1 MTVRTSRSIPYFIYW
16 LTHSRVTALFVDV
29 PHPSISYI
37 YQSIGCQ
44 HILQHTDNDFKPPSI
59 PALTPRGFV
68 RWESIETL
76 LGPEEHVPFLQTAV
90 RNFGIKHPDTGE
102 PFPLD
107 LPKEAFP
114 LKADPAIEK
123 WHSECA
129 EKLRRQ
135 ASPDEFDR
143 PYIRPSLPPRPDIRS
158 GYSHIRNP
166 VSPGRVPR
174 ERQQGADYFSSR
186 PLRYKHVS
194 SEDANKP
201 PTNRGSSYRPYLSPA
216 DGAPQSPHLR
226 RRSFPDNYYSPP
238 AASPAPDPPQ
248 PAMRPRGEDHI
259 RRHSHPRHRRE
270 PSTPSSSSESDTEP
284 GTSDEAAS
292 PTTASRQK
300 AKTNI
305 KRPTSTIHVSVP
317 SPSSPV
323 SGSYPT
329 SPQQRKQNL
338 AVPERLANYKIPI
351 DSAGKPFMQGGARYV
366 PAASNPRVGAVRYG
380 STGERA
386 EFPRRGSLNLAPT
399 VEDADDDDD
408 EEEERRNRDRDR
420 RRKGDGQP
428 RLVKARSGSH
438 DGRYVPRESDRRGRD
453 KDKERYSD
461 RDEKDLERRREKN
474 RVSSPS
480 KGVDWRKY
488 IPEMLR

>member
-1 MTVRTSRSIPYFIYW
+1 VRTSRSILYFIYW
-16 LTHSRVTALFVDV
+16 LTHSRVAALFVDV

-76 LGPEEHVPFLQTAV
+76 LGPEEHVPFLQAAV

-143 PYIRPSLPPRPDIRS
+143 PYVRPSLPPRPDIRS

-194 SEDANKP
+194 SENANKP

-216 DGAPQSPHLR
+216 DGAPQSPNLR

-238 AASPAPDPPQ
+238 AASPAPASPQ

-292 PTTASRQK
+292 PTTSSRQK

-323 SGSYPT
+323 SGSYPA

-351 DSAGKPFMQGGARYV
+351 DSEGKPFMQGGARYV

-380 STGERA
+380 STSERA
-386 EFPRRGSLNLAPT
+386 EFLRRGSLNLAPT

-428 RLVKARSGSH
+428 RLVKARSGSY
-438 DGRYVPRESDRRGRD
+438 DGRYVPWESDRRGRD

-461 RDEKDLERRREKN
+461 RDEKDMERRREKN